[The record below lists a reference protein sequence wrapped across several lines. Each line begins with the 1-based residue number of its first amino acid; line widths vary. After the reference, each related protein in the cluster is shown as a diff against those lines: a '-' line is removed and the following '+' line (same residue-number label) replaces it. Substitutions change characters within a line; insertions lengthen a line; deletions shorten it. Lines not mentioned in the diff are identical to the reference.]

1 MLKYPYAYDTRYLN
15 FKKENKMELEKIN
28 TFSKKQLL
36 HTADLIKEAVRLDW
50 DLTGYGSIGYNTI
63 HGNTY
68 IWSENE
74 PYSLFIS
81 YFNEPKIQ
89 ACWSN
94 PENGNEIFINTE
106 NMNAHELDHWS
117 DNNYKNA
124 NLGGETYKSVA
135 DECRNYEGV

>member
-1 MLKYPYAYDTRYLN
+1 VFTN
-15 FKKENKMELEKIN
+15 FKKENKMEFEKIN

-50 DLTGYGSIGYNTI
+50 DLSGYGSIGYNTI

-74 PYSLFIS
+74 QYSLFIS
-81 YFNEPKIQ
+81 DFNEPKIQ

-94 PENGNEIFINTE
+94 AENGEEIFINTE
-106 NMNAHELDHWS
+106 NMASNDLHDWCE
-117 DNNYKNA
+117 NNYFKA
-124 NLGGETYKSVA
+124 NPEDVPQGELRIDDGYRGGV
-135 DECRNYEGV
+135 